1 MEEIG
6 LDALQEAGWAR
17 FFAVQIHGS
26 AEPFFEK
33 KLEVHEAGEGG
44 GSDEIDEKI
53 EIMGGGFTTRG
64 RSKEPQFFDPEG
76 TKFGFK
82 VLNGRKKGEGWIH
95 VSGTFVEKLKFRK
108 LRIGNRRQK
117 LKVESGN

>member
-53 EIMGGGFTTRG
+53 EIMGGGFTTRS
-64 RSKEPQFFDPEG
+64 RSKEPQFFHPER
-76 TKFGFK
+76 TKFRFK
-82 VLNGRKKGEGWIH
+82 IPNGRKQCEGGIHGRGGRGGGED
-95 VSGTFVEKLKFRK
+95 
-108 LRIGNRRQK
+108 LRP
-117 LKVESGN
+117 ET

>member
-53 EIMGGGFTTRG
+53 EIMGGGFTTRS

-76 TKFGFK
+76 TKFGFH
-82 VLNGRKKGEGWIH
+82 VLNERKKGEGGIH
-95 VSGTFVEKLKFRK
+95 GSGTFVEKLKADGRKSRK
-108 LRIGNRRQK
+108 LKIESR
-117 LKVESGN
+117 LKKS

>member
-1 MEEIG
+1 M
-6 LDALQEAGWAR
+6 DALQEAGWAR
-17 FFAVQIHGS
+17 FFAVQINGP
-26 AEPFFEK
+26 AELLLEK

-44 GSDEIDEKI
+44 GSDEIDKKI
-53 EIMGGGFTTRG
+53 EIMSGGFTTRG

-76 TKFGFK
+76 TKFSFK

-117 LKVESGN
+117 LKVES